1 MHAGTIGRVKAV
13 LLLRTGVVYSEH
25 AFAELV
31 LWHLARPAP
40 GSAHRYKYRLAY
52 VSRGECVIRY
62 DNEAG
67 KGDHV
72 HLRGREATYAFVS
85 PERLIGDFQREI
97 ERWSSE
103 DSDA

>member
-1 MHAGTIGRVKAV
+1 MGRVKVV
-13 LLLRTGVVYSEH
+13 LLLRTRVVYSEH
-25 AFAELV
+25 SFAELV
-31 LWHLARPAP
+31 VRHLARPAP
-40 GSAHRYKYRLAY
+40 GSAHRYKYQLAF
-52 VSRGECVIRY
+52 VSGGECVVRY
-62 DNEAG
+62 DNKAEAG

-103 DSDA
+103 DGDA